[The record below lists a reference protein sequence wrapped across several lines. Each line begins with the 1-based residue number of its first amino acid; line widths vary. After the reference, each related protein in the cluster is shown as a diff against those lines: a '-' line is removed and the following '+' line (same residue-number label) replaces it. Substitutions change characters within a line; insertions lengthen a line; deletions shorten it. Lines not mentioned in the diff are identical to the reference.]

1 MSLSAI
7 IIANRALGCRP
18 NSNGNLRPLCLKKI
32 LGDTLLQWQLRA
44 LPKETERVCILAS
57 EGYEEI
63 ANLAAR
69 LVDSGDAH
77 FKIDCIRYENIFPCG
92 DNKQVLQVLPHS
104 DHILLIG
111 QEQPFVNQP
120 DLLQKLASDTCAFAL
135 CEDED
140 EANPIAGAPISLPMS
155 ALKFAIDS
163 FPSEMSPSENELDNI
178 ADLAELGCVSHSD
191 TGKIAIQT
199 MADFSE
205 IQAIARKRIV
215 SHWLE
220 MDVCFVDPASAFV
233 GPRVELSG
241 KGVTI
246 EPMARLEGR
255 TIVGDGATI
264 GQGSIIIDSVIGP
277 GVEIRPYSV
286 ISNSVIG
293 QGAKIGPF
301 AHLRE
306 GSEIGPQAHVGNF
319 VETKKARLGSG
330 SKANHLSY
338 LGDCEVGEET
348 NIGAGCITCN
358 YDGFAKHKTLIGSR
372 VFIGSGSQLVAPVE
386 VGDGAILG
394 AGTTLT
400 ANAPSGTLVITR
412 PDTIVKVGG
421 AQKFRE
427 KKKDADP
434 TK

>member
-7 IIANRALGCRP
+7 IIANRALGCHPVSDGPR
-18 NSNGNLRPLCLKKI
+18 GRPLCLKKI

-44 LPKETERVCILAS
+44 LPKETERVCILACN
-57 EGYEEI
+57 GYEEI
-63 ANLAAR
+63 ANLAAK
-69 LVDSGDAH
+69 LVDGGDTH
-77 FKIDCIRYENIFPCG
+77 FSIDCIRYEHIFPCG
-92 DNKQVLQVLPHS
+92 DNKQVLQLLPHN

-111 QEQPFVNQP
+111 QEQPLVNQP
-120 DLLQKLASDTCAFAL
+120 DLLQRLATETCALTL

-140 EANPIAGAPISLPMS
+140 EADPIAGAPISLPMS

-163 FPSEMSPSENELDNI
+163 FPKDMSPSESELDNI
-178 ADLAELGCVSHSD
+178 ADLAELGCVSHSE

-205 IQAIARKRIV
+205 IQAIMRKRIV
-215 SHWLE
+215 SHLQE
-220 MDVCFVDPASAFV
+220 MGICFIDPATAFV

-241 KGVTI
+241 SGVTI
-246 EPMARLEGR
+246 EPMARLEGK

-277 GVEIRPYSV
+277 NVEIRPYSV
-286 ISNSVIG
+286 ISNSIIS

-319 VETKKARLGSG
+319 VETKKTRIGSG

-338 LGDCEVGEET
+338 LGDCQVGEDT
-348 NIGAGCITCN
+348 NVGAGCITCN

-400 ANAPSGTLVITR
+400 ANAPSDALILTR
-412 PDTIVKVGG
+412 PETIVKAGG
-421 AQKFRE
+421 AQRLRE
-427 KKKDADP
+427 KKKTNMA
-434 TK
+434 K

>member
-7 IIANRALGCRP
+7 IIANRAVGCPP
-18 NSNGNLRPLCLKKI
+18 NSDGSIRPLCLKKI

-44 LPKETERVCILAS
+44 LPKETERVCVLAYN
-57 EGYEEI
+57 GYEEI

-69 LVDSGDAH
+69 LVDSGDAR
-77 FKIDCIRYENIFPCG
+77 FSIDCILYEHIFPCG
-92 DNKQVLQVLPHS
+92 DNKRMLEVLPHS
-104 DHILLIG
+104 DHVLLIG
-111 QEQPFVNQP
+111 QELPFINQP
-120 DLLQKLASDTCAFAL
+120 ELLQGLASETCALTL
-135 CEDED
+135 CEGED
-140 EANPIAGAPISLPMS
+140 EADPLAGAPISLPLS

-163 FPSEMSPSENELDNI
+163 FPDGVSPSENELDNI
-178 ADLAELGCVSHSD
+178 ADLAELGCISHTE

-220 MDVCFVDPASAFV
+220 MGVCFIDPASAFV
-233 GPRVELSG
+233 GPRVEMSS

-246 EPMARLEGR
+246 EPMVRLEGKSV
-255 TIVGDGATI
+255 IGDGASI
-264 GQGSIIIDSVIGP
+264 GQGSIVVDSVIGP
-277 GVEIRPYSV
+277 NAEIRPYSV
-286 ISNSVIG
+286 ISNSIIG
-293 QGAKIGPF
+293 EGARIGPF

-306 GSEIGPQAHVGNF
+306 GSVVGPQAHIGNF
-319 VETKKARLGSG
+319 VETKKAHIGSG

-338 LGDCEVGEET
+338 LGDCEVGEDT

-358 YDGFAKHKTLIGSR
+358 YDGFAKHKTVIGNR

-386 VGDGAILG
+386 VGEGAVLG

-400 ANAPSGTLVITR
+400 ANAPGGSLVIAR
-412 PDTIVKVGG
+412 PEAIVKEGG
-421 AQKFRE
+421 ADRLRE
-427 KKKDADP
+427 KKKKQ
-434 TK
+434 TQNK